1 MKQGALEELWPRDT
15 FSLAETVFLKLP
27 LDGGAVLD
35 AFQWTR
41 LGTVRKTPL
50 THTTK
55 EFGAVWEINTK
66 YSTFLI
72 SMESEPK

>member
-1 MKQGALEELWPRDT
+1 MKSWIR
-15 FSLAETVFLKLP
+15 FSLAETIVFP
-27 LDGGAVLD
+27 QPAAGAAVLD

-41 LGTVRKTPL
+41 LGTVRKTPFA
-50 THTTK
+50 HTTK

-72 SMESEPK
+72 SMESKPR